1 MGEWRATKA
10 GIVGAVHRREAVGE
24 VFALHC
30 WIETRDVLL
39 FEDSCI

>member
-1 MGEWRATKA
+1 VSGGLPRPALL
-10 GIVGAVHRREAVGE
+10 GLCIVERLLGE

-30 WIETRDVLL
+30 WIETREVLL